1 MNHVLYLTYDG
12 ILEPLGYSQILSY
25 LKSLSNNNKITII
38 SIEKNHDLQ
47 NIVHLKK
54 IKNILSEFNIEWKYF
69 IYKKNKFDKLFLI
82 LNIIL
87 NTYFIIIQKKIKIV
101 HSRSYVM
108 GLIAYLLNF
117 IISFSLIFDIR
128 GFWIEERVEWG
139 LWKKKSLK
147 YFFFKFFENKIYNK
161 SKVIITL
168 TTDAKKILLNKKL
181 NNLNNTNIYVIPT
194 CVELNKNKKLHNI
207 NDPIKFTHLGA
218 LGSRYDFNMYL
229 KIMTKIL
236 EKRNVFLS
244 IINKGEHKKV
254 NYLLK
259 KYNINNKNYEIK
271 YVSPYSINDEIKN
284 SNFGIFFP
292 VKGFYL
298 NAYFPTKLGEFLS
311 NGIPIITCSINNH
324 VNTIIKKNK
333 IGVIIE
339 DLDNFNFEKFYHEI
353 NIILNDIH
361 ISERCINTAKK
372 YFDIKIAN
380 KIYSKIY
387 RSLN

>member
-1 MNHVLYLTYDG
+1 MNRVLYLTYDG

-25 LKSLSNNNKITII
+25 LKSLSKNNKITII

-47 NIVHLKK
+47 NIVHLNK
-54 IKNILSEFNIEWKYF
+54 IKSILSEFKIDWKYF
-69 IYKKNKFDKLFLI
+69 IYKQNKLGKIFLI

-87 NTYFIIIQKKIKIV
+87 NTYFLILKKKINIV

-108 GLIAYLLNF
+108 GLIAYFLSF
-117 IISFSLIFDIR
+117 IISFSHIFDIR

-161 SKVIITL
+161 SKIVVTL
-168 TTDAKKILLNKKL
+168 TTDAKKILLNNKL
-181 NNLNNTNIYVIPT
+181 TNLNNSNIYVIPT
-194 CVELNKNKKLHNI
+194 SVELNKNIKLSI
-207 NDPIKFTHLGA
+207 IQDQIKFTHLGA
-218 LGSRYDFNMYL
+218 LGSRYDFHMFL
-229 KIMTKIL
+229 KIMSKIL
-236 EKRNVFLS
+236 EKRNIFLS

-259 KYNINNKNYEIK
+259 EYNIHSKNYEIK
-271 YVSPYSINDEIKN
+271 YVSPYSVNDEIKN

-311 NGIPIITCSINNH
+311 NGIPIITCNINDH
-324 VNTIIKKNK
+324 VNSIIKENE
-333 IGVIIE
+333 IGIIID
-339 DLDNFNFEKFYHEI
+339 DLDNFNFEKFYQEMHKL
-353 NIILNDIH
+353 LNDIN

-372 YFDIKIAN
+372 YFNIENAN
-380 KIYSKIY
+380 KIYSEIY